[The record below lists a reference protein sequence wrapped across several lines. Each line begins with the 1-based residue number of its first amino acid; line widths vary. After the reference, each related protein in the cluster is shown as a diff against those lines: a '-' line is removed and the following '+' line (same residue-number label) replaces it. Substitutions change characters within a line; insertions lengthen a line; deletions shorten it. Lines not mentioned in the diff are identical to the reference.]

1 MGENISF
8 LPSFDGF
15 EDYVVDTTD
24 TPVTF
29 IILTGVFVSLLI
41 ALSAPLACWKRLRY
55 EFLQRKRLQ
64 QVQPILQSDE
74 MFGDLRNTPGGLGT
88 YEMSNLRRPSVPPT
102 EEKPPDPA
110 IGELVV
116 FHREHLA
123 ALKQYAQSM
132 QKAKQGQPPPTFFAT
147 FPQDRKVSDRC
158 SNSIPSIA
166 STSRIHGIKRHFRT
180 RMPFGR
186 TKPLPREITVLQ
198 SIATER
204 QSQASWED
212 GSQTYSRSRLGWQSQ
227 PASNLMMS
235 EGSGGISIERRTV
248 HGDADFIRNIARYRR
263 FYRSSIGGSD
273 SPSILPPLDPD
284 VLSPDDAADAND
296 PGKLAN
302 PIQFECHRGAG
313 TTVDSTHQP
322 LSTDASSARIPLPFD
337 PLDLAE
343 PDFEVKRIFVL
354 AIPSTVSAMAD
365 PFFRIV
371 LMAIISH
378 FINSDSMVAYVLVI
392 LFIRLTIEEIT
403 GAITDAE
410 SNALQDALMQ
420 GGDYGFFQAGQIIQ
434 LATLCQLLVS
444 VPILLMWYFIMED
457 VVFWLVSVD
466 GIAKV
471 ASDYAGVIIIDY
483 IIRGASKTFMLPL
496 YMTGHADF
504 EAKIDVVATILT
516 MAAIAVVSQTN
527 DLTLQAF
534 GWIQVIICIA
544 KTIVKVVFASLRG
557 HLKPYQSGLLGRLC
571 LRVSSS

>member
-1 MGENISF
+1 
-8 LPSFDGF
+8 
-15 EDYVVDTTD
+15 
-24 TPVTF
+24 
-29 IILTGVFVSLLI
+29 
-41 ALSAPLACWKRLRY
+41 
-55 EFLQRKRLQ
+55 
-64 QVQPILQSDE
+64 
-74 MFGDLRNTPGGLGT
+74 
-88 YEMSNLRRPSVPPT
+88 
-102 EEKPPDPA
+102 
-110 IGELVV
+110 
-116 FHREHLA
+116 
-123 ALKQYAQSM
+123 
-132 QKAKQGQPPPTFFAT
+132 
-147 FPQDRKVSDRC
+147 
-158 SNSIPSIA
+158 
-166 STSRIHGIKRHFRT
+166 
-180 RMPFGR
+180 
-186 TKPLPREITVLQ
+186 
-198 SIATER
+198 
-204 QSQASWED
+204 
-212 GSQTYSRSRLGWQSQ
+212 
-227 PASNLMMS
+227 
-235 EGSGGISIERRTV
+235 
-248 HGDADFIRNIARYRR
+248 
-263 FYRSSIGGSD
+263 
-273 SPSILPPLDPD
+273 
-284 VLSPDDAADAND
+284 
-296 PGKLAN
+296 
-302 PIQFECHRGAG
+302 
-313 TTVDSTHQP
+313 
-322 LSTDASSARIPLPFD
+322 
-337 PLDLAE
+337 
-343 PDFEVKRIFVL
+343 VKRISVL

-420 GGDYGFFQAGQIIQ
+420 GGDHGFFQAGQIIQ

-483 IIRGASKTFMLPL
+483 IIRGASKTFLLPL

-544 KTIVKVVFASLRG
+544 KTIVKVVFAFLRG